1 MFLTACNSQ
10 TDSDDTVVQIYTVS
24 KIWYHQTTVDNF
36 NNNCPILLIFLVQTL
51 LGKYAVKQWFIFQP
65 HLLSVLTLPY
75 EILKS

>member
-36 NNNCPILLIFLVQTL
+36 NNNCPILLVLVRVNMPSNGDLISHLSCLIKNHDL
-51 LGKYAVKQWFIFQP
+51 L
-65 HLLSVLTLPY
+65 LL
-75 EILKS
+75 IKI